1 MVLKAGAGGS
11 RAQWD
16 FPAGLMACHGD
27 GADCLPAMS
36 LPGRTEKNIAYPD
49 FKAGLA
55 AELAMAH
62 RGLQAVKCLFD
73 RLKADA
79 GRKSPLSLHDIR
91 GVVGCLYASL
101 LRNQDALLL
110 LLFCRDVEKEY
121 YSHSAAVSV
130 LLMLYRMHGGACAMA
145 VTDAG
150 IGGLMHDAG
159 KLFVPAAT
167 LNKPKALADD
177 EHAAVRRNVV
187 RGVDFLQNV
196 LGLQG
201 DQLIPAQEHRER
213 FDGSGYP
220 AARSGHAISE
230 LGQMAAIADVYD
242 ALAAERCYHPRT
254 PVRHVLSYLLAR
266 KGSDFNPRLVDV
278 FIGIVGHFPIGSLVQ
293 LENGHCGVVVGRRRQ
308 ARTLPYVIE
317 YNPSAWLCTPPSFS
331 PRQIRHPS
339 RVRHLLSE
347 RRAGL
352 DTRTL
357 VSRWLQADFSM
368 LSLAGDGV

>member
-16 FPAGLMACHGD
+16 FPAGLIACQGD
-27 GADCLPAMS
+27 GADCLPAMGQPS
-36 LPGRTEKNIAYPD
+36 LVDSSTAYPD

-79 GRKSPLSLHDIR
+79 GSKSSLSSHDIR

-101 LRNQDALLL
+101 RRNQDALLL

-130 LLMLYRMHGGACAMA
+130 LLMLYRMHGGASAMA

-159 KLFVPAAT
+159 KLFMPAL
-167 LNKPKALADD
+167 LNKPAALS
-177 EHAAVRRNVV
+177 AAEYAAQRHHVV

-201 DQLIPAQEHRER
+201 DQLIPAQEHHER

-242 ALAAERCYHPRT
+242 ALAAERCHHPRT

-266 KGSDFNPRLVDV
+266 KGSDFSPRLVDV
-278 FIGIVGHFPIGSLVQ
+278 FIGLVGHFPIGSLVQ

-308 ARTLPYVIE
+308 ASALPYVIE
-317 YNPSAWLCTPPSFS
+317 YNPSAWLGSPPSFS
-331 PRQIRHPS
+331 QQQIRHPS

-352 DTRTL
+352 DTRAL

>member
-1 MVLKAGAGGS
+1 MALKAGAGGN

-16 FPAGLMACHGD
+16 FLAGQMACHGE
-27 GADCLPAMS
+27 GADCLPAMGRPS
-36 LPGRTEKNIAYPD
+36 LADISTAYPD

-62 RGLQAVKCLFD
+62 RGLMAVKCLFD
-73 RLKADA
+73 RLEAEL
-79 GRKSPLSLHDIR
+79 GRTAAVSLHEIR
-91 GVVGCLYASL
+91 GVVACLYASL

-110 LLFCRDVEKEY
+110 LLFCREVDKEY
-121 YSHSAAVSV
+121 YSHSAAVCV
-130 LLMLYRMHGGACAMA
+130 LLMLFRMRGAASATA
-145 VTDAG
+145 VIDAG

-159 KLFVPAAT
+159 KLFVPAAL
-167 LNKPKALADD
+167 LNKPAALSAD
-177 EHAAVRRNVV
+177 EYAEVRHHVS
-187 RGVDFLQNV
+187 RGVSFLQDV

-201 DQLIPAQEHRER
+201 DQLIPAREHHER

-220 AARSGHAISE
+220 AARTGQGISE

-278 FIGIVGHFPIGSLVQ
+278 FVGIVGKFPIGSLVQ
-293 LENGHCGVVVGRRRQ
+293 LENGHCGVVVGRTRHS
-308 ARTLPYVIE
+308 RTLPYVIE
-317 YNPSAWLCTPPSFS
+317 YNPAAWYGTPPVFS
-331 PRQIRHPS
+331 PLQLQRPS
-339 RVRHLLSE
+339 RVRCLLSE

-352 DTRTL
+352 DARTL

-368 LSLAGDGV
+368 LSLSGTHY

>member
-1 MVLKAGAGGS
+1 MN
-11 RAQWD
+11 
-16 FPAGLMACHGD
+16 
-27 GADCLPAMS
+27 LPRRS
-36 LPGRTEKNIAYPD
+36 EKNMAYPD

-62 RGLQAVKCLFD
+62 RGLLAVKGLFD

-79 GRKSPLSLHDIR
+79 GRKSSLSLHDIR
-91 GVVGCLYASL
+91 GVVGCLHASL
-101 LRNQDALLL
+101 LRNPDALLL
-110 LLFCRDVEKEY
+110 LLFCREMEKDY

-130 LLMLYRMHGGACAMA
+130 LLMLYRMHGGASAMV

-150 IGGLMHDAG
+150 IGGLMHDVG
-159 KLFVPAAT
+159 KLLVPTST
-167 LNKPKALADD
+167 LNQSGARFV
-177 EHAAVRRNVV
+177 HRYAAVPHHLLH
-187 RGVDFLQNV
+187 GVDYLQNV

-201 DQLIPAQEHRER
+201 DQLIPAQEQHAR

-230 LGQMAAIADVYD
+230 LGQMTAIADSYD
-242 ALAAERCYHPRT
+242 TLAAERGHHPRM

-266 KGSDFNPRLVDV
+266 KGSDFNPRLVDI
-278 FIGIVGHFPIGSLVQ
+278 FIGIVGHFPIGALVQ
-293 LENGHCGVVVGRRRQ
+293 LENGQCGVVVGRRRQ

-331 PRQIRHPS
+331 PQQMRHPS

-368 LSLAGDGV
+368 LSLSGTSY

>member
-1 MVLKAGAGGS
+1 M
-11 RAQWD
+11 
-16 FPAGLMACHGD
+16 
-27 GADCLPAMS
+27 
-36 LPGRTEKNIAYPD
+36 AYPD

-62 RGLQAVKCLFD
+62 RGLLAVKCLFD
-73 RLKADA
+73 RLRADA
-79 GRKSPLSLHDIR
+79 GRKSSVSLHDIR

-110 LLFCRDVEKEY
+110 LLFCREVEKDY

-130 LLMLYRMHGGACAMA
+130 LLMLYRMQGGASAMA

-159 KLFVPAAT
+159 KLFVPTAI
-167 LNKPKALADD
+167 LNKPGTQPADAY
-177 EHAAVRRNVV
+177 AAARHHVV
-187 RGVDFLQNV
+187 CGVDFLQNV

-201 DQLIPAQEHRER
+201 DQLLPAQEHHER
-213 FDGSGYP
+213 FDGSAYP
-220 AARSGHAISE
+220 VARSGHAISE
-230 LGQMAAIADVYD
+230 LGQMTAIVDVYD
-242 ALAAERCYHPRT
+242 ALAVERCHHQRT

-293 LENGHCGVVVGRRRQ
+293 LENGHCGVVVGRSRQ
-308 ARTLPYVIE
+308 ARALPYVIG
-317 YNPSAWLCTPPSFS
+317 YNPSACLCTPPSFS
-331 PRQIRHPS
+331 PHQIRHPS

-352 DTRTL
+352 DTRAL